1 MELKLV
7 YYILE
12 VAFAICAIMLPI
24 KLIKKKFSGN
34 NRSIFYG
41 AFVYVL
47 FSAILFSA
55 VNTVATVQFKMDEV
69 LLKSEIAYAL
79 VNAGILT
86 VCASLGRLIWVKAVI
101 KNEGEKG
108 DSLLFGMG
116 YSTCFII
123 FGFVISSVANIIICI
138 MALLGKDSAVSS
150 VFADNISEIAGK
162 DLYAVFLDMLM
173 MVFMAVLEG
182 AVSVVFYRVILSG
195 DKKYWIPAAMLL
207 QLLSNAIVRYYPLAR
222 ADRIIIL
229 LILSIIAAGLAYA
242 LLFPFKRKKETE

>member
-12 VAFAICAIMLPI
+12 AAFAICAIMLPI
-24 KLIKKKFSGN
+24 KLIKKNFSGN

-41 AFVYVL
+41 ACVYVL

-116 YSTCFII
+116 YS
-123 FGFVISSVANIIICI
+123 S
-138 MALLGKDSAVSS
+138 L
-150 VFADNISEIAGK
+150 
-162 DLYAVFLDMLM
+162 
-173 MVFMAVLEG
+173 
-182 AVSVVFYRVILSG
+182 
-195 DKKYWIPAAMLL
+195 
-207 QLLSNAIVRYYPLAR
+207 
-222 ADRIIIL
+222 
-229 LILSIIAAGLAYA
+229 
-242 LLFPFKRKKETE
+242 